1 MEAINTLLLL
11 GGGLLFL
18 SVLASL
24 VSARFGVPLLLVF
37 LVVGMLAGEDGPG
50 GIRFDNYGASFFI
63 GNLALAIILL
73 NGGLQ
78 TSIKS
83 FRTGLKPALSLAT
96 VGVLVSAG
104 LVGVFAMLLMGID
117 LAHGLLLG
125 AIIGSTDAA
134 AVFAL
139 LRSGGIRL
147 NDRVGSTLEIESGA
161 NDPMAVL
168 LVLMLVG
175 WMSGRAD
182 GGPLTLLLTFVTQFG
197 VGALAGLGG
206 GWLLSRLFA
215 RLRLADGLYA
225 LLLAAGG
232 ISLFAL
238 ANKMGGSG
246 FLAIYLAGVV
256 IGNRPTPASPIML
269 PVMDGLAW
277 FAQAVMFLM
286 LGLLVT
292 PSKMVGD
299 LPQAFAVAV
308 FLMLVARPV
317 AVMLCLR
324 PFRFPRH
331 EVLFV
336 SWVGLRGAV
345 PIVIAIFPMMAG
357 VPASAPLFGVTFAV
371 VLVSLLV
378 QGSSLGWMAR
388 KLGVVVPEPDPLPQA
403 RAPLL
408 ALTPTADW
416 LTLSVHPDAAA
427 IGEPVGTVL
436 AGALPGAA
444 AHCLALSR
452 HGQLIVPDASTRFAA
467 GDDVLVLAPAGE
479 GEALSRVFLPQ
490 PEQDGPLCERRFFGD
505 FVLDGSARLGDVA
518 GLYGE
523 TPPADEAD
531 LTLDALFARRYA
543 CVRVVGDRIRIGR
556 LCLTIRAMNDR
567 HVGRV
572 GLRLAADRQLHPL
585 A

>member
-125 AIIGSTDAA
+125 A
-134 AVFAL
+134 AL

-175 WMSGRAD
+175 WMSGRAE
-182 GGPLTLLLTFVTQFG
+182 GGPLMMQLTFVTQFG

-317 AVMLCLR
+317 AVMICLR

-408 ALTPTADW
+408 ALTPAADW
-416 LTLSVHPDAAA
+416 LTLSVHPEAPAM
-427 IGEPVGTVL
+427 GEPVGKVL
-436 AGALPGAA
+436 AEALPGAA

-452 HGQLIVPDASTRFAA
+452 HGQLIVPDTATRFAA

-479 GEALSRVFLPQ
+479 GEALSHAFLPQ
-490 PEQDGPLCERRFFGD
+490 PEQDGPLCERHFFGD
-505 FVLDGSARLGDVA
+505 FVLDGRARLGDVA
-518 GLYGE
+518 GQYGE
-523 TPPADEAD
+523 TPPADEVD

-556 LCLTIRAMNDR
+556 LCLTIRAMDDR

-572 GLRLAADRQLHPL
+572 GLRLAADDQRHLP